1 MGHPILMAKSKT
13 YFTEQKEILLSIGLF
28 DKVPAIFG
36 AKVANIGQII
46 SAIIGAINREMA

>member
-1 MGHPILMAKSKT
+1 MAKSKT